1 MLIQNK
7 ISPNIGTLL
16 NGILLL
22 KLLNSLFVSRSLINL
37 DFLLLHTAHFDNIVF
52 LPLLVFE
59 TLGSMFSVSFL
70 HFQQYDFLLQIAHK

>member
-7 ISPNIGTLL
+7 ILPNTGTLL
-16 NGILLL
+16 HGNLLP

-37 DFLLLHTAHFDNIVF
+37 YFLLRHTAHFDNIVF

-59 TLGSMFSVSFL
+59 TLGSMFSGSFL
-70 HFQQYDFLLQIAHK
+70 HFQQSDFLL